1 MTSEEIGLVQTS
13 FKAVVPIADTAADLF
28 YGRLFEIAP
37 QVRLMFPADMAEQK
51 KKLMQMLGVAVANL
65 HQMPTIQAAV
75 EELARR
81 HVGYGVKAEHY
92 GPVGE
97 ALIWTLQT
105 GLGPA
110 FTPDVRDAWVKTY
123 GAITSVM
130 LGATATAHA

>member
-1 MTSEEIGLVQTS
+1 MTSEEIALVQNS

-28 YGRLFEIAP
+28 HGRLFEIAP
-37 QVRLMFPADMAEQK
+37 QVRPMFPADMTEQK

-65 HQMPTIQAAV
+65 HQMPTIKAAV

-81 HVGYGVKAEHY
+81 HVTYGAKAEHY
-92 GPVGE
+92 EPVGE

-110 FTPDVRDAWVKTY
+110 FGADVRNAWIKAY

-130 LGATATAHA
+130 LGAAASGRA

>member
-1 MTSEEIGLVQTS
+1 MTSEEIALVQNS

-37 QVRLMFPADMAEQK
+37 QVRPMFPADMTEQK
-51 KKLMQMLGVAVANL
+51 KKLMQMLGIAVANL

-75 EELARR
+75 EDLARR

-92 GPVGE
+92 APVGE

-110 FTPDVRDAWVKTY
+110 FNDDVRNAWINAY
-123 GAITSVM
+123 GALTGVM
-130 LGATATAHA
+130 LDAAASRRA